1 MQGDIKTSTVNVGM
15 IGTNCYIVYKDN
27 TESLKEA
34 VLIDPGDDAEKI
46 YDKVEELGI
55 KPVAVLLTHGHFD
68 HMMAVDQLR
77 EKFECK
83 VYLGKEE
90 EALIKDPE
98 QNVSAMFGR
107 PMGTSADEFIEDGQL
122 LQIAGF
128 QIEVLATPGHTKGGV
143 CYYLKEQEIAFS
155 GDTIFEGSVGRSDFP
170 GGSARELIRSIKDKL
185 CVLPDDT
192 QLFPGHGDSTVV
204 SYEKQYNPFL

>member
-1 MQGDIKTSTVNVGM
+1 MRMARMTVGALA
-15 IGTNCYIVYKDN
+15 TNCYIVSDE
-27 TESLKEA
+27 TTGRA
-34 VLIDPGDDAEKI
+34 FIVDPGGDAKRI
-46 YDKVEELGI
+46 MDKVEELHLKVEAI
-55 KPVAVLLTHGHFD
+55 LLTHGHFD

-77 EKFECK
+77 EKFGCK
-83 VYLGKEE
+83 VYLSKEE
-90 EALIKDPE
+90 EALIKDPQ

>member
-1 MQGDIKTSTVNVGM
+1 MRMARMTVGALA
-15 IGTNCYIVYKDN
+15 TNCYIVSDE
-27 TESLKEA
+27 TTGRA
-34 VLIDPGDDAEKI
+34 FIVDPGGDAKRI
-46 YDKVEELGI
+46 MDKVEELHLKVEAI
-55 KPVAVLLTHGHFD
+55 LLTHGHFD

-77 EKFECK
+77 EKFGCK
-83 VYLGKEE
+83 VYLSKEE
-90 EALIKDPE
+90 EELIKDPQ

-107 PMGTSADEFIEDGQL
+107 PIATSADEFVEDGQQ

-170 GGSARELIRSIKDKL
+170 GGSASELIRSIKDKL

>member
-1 MQGDIKTSTVNVGM
+1 MIHVEFMVVGPVS
-15 IGTNCYIVYKDN
+15 TNCYFLVND
-27 TESLKEA
+27 ELKEVA
-34 VLIDPGDDAEKI
+34 IVDPGDRADKI
-46 YDKVEELGI
+46 KAYIAQEQL
-55 KPVAVLLTHGHFD
+55 KPVAILLTHGHFD

-77 EKFECK
+77 EKFGCK
-83 VYLGKEE
+83 VYLSKEE
-90 EALIKDPE
+90 EELIKDPQ

-107 PMGTSADEFIEDGQL
+107 PIATSADEFVEDGQQ

-170 GGSARELIRSIKDKL
+170 GGSASELIRSIKDKL

>member
-1 MQGDIKTSTVNVGM
+1 M
-15 IGTNCYIVYKDN
+15 
-27 TESLKEA
+27 
-34 VLIDPGDDAEKI
+34 DPGGDAKRI
-46 YDKVEELGI
+46 MDKVEELHLKVEAI
-55 KPVAVLLTHGHFD
+55 LLTHGHFD

-77 EKFECK
+77 EKFGCK
-83 VYLGKEE
+83 VYLSKEE
-90 EALIKDPE
+90 EELIKDPQ

-107 PMGTSADEFIEDGQL
+107 PIATSADEFVEDGQQ

-170 GGSARELIRSIKDKL
+170 GGSASELIRSIKDKL

>member
-1 MQGDIKTSTVNVGM
+1 MRIARMTVGALA
-15 IGTNCYIVYKDN
+15 TNCYIVSDE
-27 TESLKEA
+27 TTGRA
-34 VLIDPGDDAEKI
+34 FIVDPGGDARRI
-46 YDKVEELGI
+46 MDKVEDLHLKVEAI
-55 KPVAVLLTHGHFD
+55 LLTHGHFD

>member
-1 MQGDIKTSTVNVGM
+1 MRMARMTVGALA
-15 IGTNCYIVYKDN
+15 TNCYIVSDETTGK
-27 TESLKEA
+27 A
-34 VLIDPGDDAEKI
+34 FIVDPGGDAKRI
-46 YDKVEELGI
+46 MDKVEELHLKVEAI
-55 KPVAVLLTHGHFD
+55 LLTHGHFD

-77 EKFECK
+77 EKFGCK
-83 VYLGKEE
+83 VYLSKEE
-90 EALIKDPE
+90 EELIKDPQ

-107 PMGTSADEFIEDGQL
+107 PIATSADEFVEDGQQ

-170 GGSARELIRSIKDKL
+170 GGNARELIRSIKDKL

>member
-1 MQGDIKTSTVNVGM
+1 MRMARMTVGALA
-15 IGTNCYIVYKDN
+15 TNCYIVSDE
-27 TESLKEA
+27 TTGRA
-34 VLIDPGDDAEKI
+34 FIVDPGGDAKRI
-46 YDKVEELGI
+46 MDKVEELHLKVEAI
-55 KPVAVLLTHGHFD
+55 LLTHGHFD
-68 HMMAVDQLR
+68 HIMAVDQLR
-77 EKFECK
+77 EKFGCK
-83 VYLGKEE
+83 VYLSKAE
-90 EALIKDPE
+90 EALIKDPQ

-107 PMGTSADEFIEDGQL
+107 PMGTSADELIEDGQQ

-170 GGSARELIRSIKDKL
+170 GGSASELVRSIKDKL

>member
-1 MQGDIKTSTVNVGM
+1 MRMARMTVGALA
-15 IGTNCYIVYKDN
+15 TNCYIVSDE
-27 TESLKEA
+27 TTGRA
-34 VLIDPGDDAEKI
+34 FIVDPGGDAKRI
-46 YDKVEELGI
+46 MDIVEELHLKVEAI
-55 KPVAVLLTHGHFD
+55 LLTHGHFD

-77 EKFECK
+77 EKFGCK
-83 VYLGKEE
+83 VYLSKEE
-90 EALIKDPE
+90 EELIKDPQ

-107 PMGTSADEFIEDGQL
+107 PIATSADEFVEDGQQ

-128 QIEVLATPGHTKGGV
+128 QIEVLATPGLTKGGV

-170 GGSARELIRSIKDKL
+170 GGSASELIRSIKDKL